1 MDDNVRGIVRRL
13 DDLGRVVIPREIRR
27 LYGLS
32 EGMALEMTVTNGGI
46 LLKPYFPSE
55 DLRLGIRAL
64 ENLITANKD
73 LLPDD
78 RYNVM
83 LEHATAIKR
92 AIPPAQGL

>member
-32 EGMALEMTVTNGGI
+32 EGMALEMTVTDNGI

-64 ENLITANKD
+64 ENLIAANKD

-78 RYNVM
+78 RYNAM
-83 LEHATAIKR
+83 LEHTTAIKR